1 MVKHVVMYRLKED
14 CKGEAD
20 ELNSRFLSMKG
31 KIEGLSDI
39 VSGKD
44 YKKEGRSYD
53 VALICTLD
61 SPEALEKYAVHPV
74 HLPVLAYAKTVV
86 ERSHSVDFC
95 E

>member
-20 ELNSRFLSMKG
+20 ELISRFLSMKG

>member
-20 ELNSRFLSMKG
+20 ELISRFLSMKG

-44 YKKEGRSYD
+44 FKKEGRSYD